1 MADHDKVLE
10 MIARKRQMP
19 IALDREKCA
28 LVVVDVQRFFT
39 RPDSAFGRVLGAV
52 QPGLTDGYFER
63 VKSVLPKIRQL
74 QQGFRGLHLPV
85 VFCVVGTH
93 TGDGQDLPTWLK
105 EFDELAKA
113 ITGERAN
120 PSINDWSWQVDE
132 AVSPLPGELVMN
144 KTSSGALASTKLDQL
159 LRNMGVTSLVVCGLT
174 TAVCV
179 AQTARETADRGF
191 RVVMASDACT
201 EMSQEMHEAALVSF
215 WHPFGQARETREILE
230 FLHAPKTAEAP
241 LATASV

>member
-1 MADHDKVLE
+1 MSDHDKVLE
-10 MIARKRQMP
+10 MIARKREMP
-19 IALDREKCA
+19 IALDRDKCA
-28 LVVVDVQRFFT
+28 LVVIDVQRFFT
-39 RPDSAFGRVLGAV
+39 QPDSAFGQVLRAV
-52 QPGLTDGYFER
+52 QPGVTDGYFER
-63 VKSVLPKIRQL
+63 VKSVLPRIQEL
-74 QQGFRGLHLPV
+74 QRGFRSSHLPV
-85 VFCVVGTH
+85 VFCVVGSH

-120 PSINDWSWQVDE
+120 PTVNDWSWQVDD
-132 AVSPLPGELVMN
+132 AVSPLPGELVVN

-159 LRNMGVTSLVVCGLT
+159 LRNMGITSLVVCGLT

-201 EMSQEMHEAALVSF
+201 EMSPEMHEAALVSF

-230 FLHAPKTAEAP
+230 FLSAPRPEAIP
-241 LATASV
+241 LESASV